1 MLPNTFWMVT
11 NYTCNNRCLYC
22 YAAEGCR
29 ELSQSQDV
37 MDFGYAQEV
46 MTEMKRCNAEHCLLI
61 GGEPT
66 LYPRLLDLI
75 RFGTKIGLKMK
86 LVSNGRRLSDRE
98 FVRQLKDA
106 GLVHSSVSIEG
117 ATAEKHNEVT
127 QAQSFQESCEG
138 LQNLINEDVSCN
150 SILTISLL
158 NLDDVIPLARMVH
171 GFGAKNILY
180 NFSLPSVGVQG
191 IESCSSPNPQQCA
204 DVISAAYLRL
214 KDEGIKV
221 SFFATLPLCLFGQDV
236 LQQMMADGVIGR
248 DYHCHIFYGT
258 GAAFEPNGNVL
269 PCTHFVNSPLF
280 NAKGPDGHLAYVG
293 KFDQE
298 WEEGIHKQFVKTAW
312 QYPTKHCKTCDL
324 WGKCF
329 GGCPFLWMHFR
340 PEDFI
345 RKEVM
350 KDGSH
355 PTPVG
360 AQGS

>member
-1 MLPNTFWMVT
+1 MLPNTFWIVT
-11 NYTCNNRCLYC
+11 NYTCNNRCPTC

-29 ELSQSQDV
+29 GLSQSEDI
-37 MDFGYAQEV
+37 MDYDYAAEV
-46 MTEMKRCNAEHCLLI
+46 MMEMKRCNAEHCLLI

-66 LYPRLLDLI
+66 LYPRLLDLV

-86 LVSNGRRLSDRE
+86 LVSNGRRMSDRR
-98 FVRQLKDA
+98 FVCQLKDA
-106 GLVHSSVSIEG
+106 GLIHSSVSIEG

-127 QAQSFQESCEG
+127 QAESFHESCEG
-138 LQNLINEDVSCN
+138 LRNLIREDVSCN

-158 NLDDVIPLARMVH
+158 NLDDVVPLARMVH
-171 GFGAKNILY
+171 DFGVKNILY
-180 NFSLPSVGVQG
+180 NFSLPSVGTQG

-221 SFFATLPLCLFGQDV
+221 SFFATLPLCLFDQRV
-236 LQQMMADGVIGR
+236 LQQMMVERVIGR

-258 GAAFEPNGNVL
+258 GVAFEPNGNVL

-280 NAKGPDGHLAYVG
+280 NAKGSDGHFAYKG
-293 KFDQE
+293 RFGRE
-298 WEEGIHKQFVKTAW
+298 WEEEIHKQFIEIAW
-312 QYPTKHCKTCDL
+312 RYPTKHCKICDL

-329 GGCPFLWMHFR
+329 GGCPFLWMYFR
-340 PEDFI
+340 PDDFI

-350 KDGSH
+350 QDGSYS
-355 PTPVG
+355 TPVG